1 MKRAQFRAMGTTI
14 SLLLPEAHYQEGTRI
29 VQELFALWEQTL
41 SRFLPE
47 SELSRLNTSSGVPVV
62 VSELLYSVLKTAL
75 DAAHTTQGVYDPTL
89 LRQMVHLGYDRTFD
103 ELPSVQPA
111 ASFSISPGGGWRA
124 IQVDEREPSMP
135 P

>member
-1 MKRAQFRAMGTTI
+1 MSRAQFRAMGTTI
-14 SLLLPEAHYQEGTRI
+14 SLLLPEAQCQQGTQI

-47 SELSRLNTSSGVPVV
+47 SELSRLNTTSRVSVV

-75 DAAHTTQGVYDPTL
+75 AAAQTTQGVYDPTL
-89 LRQMVHLGYDRTFD
+89 LRQMVRIGYDRTFD

-111 ASFSISPGGGWRA
+111 TSITISPGGGWRE
-124 IQVDEREPSMP
+124 I
-135 P
+135 